1 MVKLLTKKVTT
12 YCAQCRRAGEKLFL
26 KGDKCLT
33 AKCPFA
39 KRSYPPGQ
47 HGPNQ
52 KHVKMSGYGKQLR
65 EKQKAKI
72 SYGLIERQFSNYVAE
87 ASGKTGDTS
96 KYLLNYLESRLD
108 NVVFRMG
115 LGKSR
120 ANARQMVRHGLIVV
134 NGKKVD
140 IPSFRV
146 RVGQV
151 IGLSDLAKK
160 KKGYTDLAEKM
171 GKVEVPSWISADT
184 KTLSGKVLNAP
195 TVEKPNFNAKLI
207 IEFYSR

>member
-12 YCAQCRRAGEKLFL
+12 YCAQCRRAGEKLLL

-72 SYGLIERQFSNYVAE
+72 IYGLIERQFANYVAE
-87 ASGKTGDTS
+87 ASKKTGDTS

-115 LGKSR
+115 FGKSR
-120 ANARQMVRHGLIVV
+120 ANARQMVRHGLMTV

-146 RVGQV
+146 R
-151 IGLSDLAKK
+151 IGDVVSLSDIAKK
-160 KKGYTDLAEKM
+160 KKGYTDLSERMA
-171 GKVEVPSWISADT
+171 KVEVPAWAAVDP
-184 KTLSGKVLNAP
+184 KTVSGKVLNAP
-195 TVEKPNFNAKLI
+195 AVEKPNFNAKSI